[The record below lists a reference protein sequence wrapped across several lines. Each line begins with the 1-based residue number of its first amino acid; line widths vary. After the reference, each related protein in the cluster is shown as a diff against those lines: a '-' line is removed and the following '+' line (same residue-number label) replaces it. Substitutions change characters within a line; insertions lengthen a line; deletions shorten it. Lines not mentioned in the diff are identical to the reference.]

1 MGSAMKDS
9 FLQEL
14 LADSVIGDFNDFI
27 IGMKFPDLD
36 SPSIT
41 DVIYEWNCKMTEG
54 LLATYDINGGVELV
68 AGNYLFVIA
77 PNPKQSTNKIRA
89 THYYSGRGAICEAEY
104 ENEKNAIIDCVLTY
118 PGALNIPGTLDSW
131 MDDNVFTQSFVV

>member
-1 MGSAMKDS
+1 MKDN

-41 DVIYEWNCKMTEG
+41 DVIYKWNCKMTEG
-54 LLATYDINGGVELV
+54 LLATYDINGGIELV

-77 PNPKQSTNKIRA
+77 PNPKQSTNKIRT
-89 THYYSGRGAICEAEY
+89 THYYSGAGLY
-104 ENEKNAIIDCVLTY
+104 VK
-118 PGALNIPGTLDSW
+118 LNMKTKKTLSLI
-131 MDDNVFTQSFVV
+131 VS